1 MVAVNT
7 MAALSDAKTVGK
19 EPQEIHLV
27 LVSKDPER
35 VYPALT
41 LALGGVAMG
50 NKVSIYATMS
60 GLEAVKKHQ
69 KPSEGITMPGLP
81 PIEKYV
87 KDAIQAGVRV
97 CACAP
102 SQQMLKEMGV
112 TEENVIEGVHLED
125 VIGFLKNALPAAQR
139 GGVVLFI

>member
-1 MVAVNT
+1 MTAVT
-7 MAALSDAKTVGK
+7 TAETGVK

-60 GLEAVKKHQ
+60 GLEAVKKHS
-69 KPSEGITMPGLP
+69 KPEDGITMPGLP

-87 KDAIQAGVRV
+87 RDAIQAGVRV

-112 TEENVIEGVHLED
+112 TKENVVEGVYLED
-125 VIGFLKNALPAAQR
+125 VIGFLKNALPAAQK